1 MKHQQYEN
9 WILMYEDLNRE
20 QHRDLHV
27 HLKECSQCQALY
39 QASHQITHLFKTA
52 PEPAPAAG
60 FSARWLEQIDNTEK
74 RKNRVILF
82 STLGAISLAT
92 LILLSTVGLELRS
105 VVGNFPQMMLEL
117 VTLIANWIVFINQ
130 ISDIITPLFRVG
142 AKLLSPVWLY
152 IAVFGLSGITAA
164 WTIAFYRSRGMQ
176 KELGS

>member
-9 WILMYEDLNRE
+9 WILMDEELNQE
-20 QHRDLHV
+20 QQRDLHG
-27 HLKECSQCQALY
+27 HLKQCSQCQALY

-52 PEPAPAAG
+52 PEPAPAVG
-60 FSARWLEQIDNTEK
+60 FSSRWLVQIDRVEK
-74 RKNRVILF
+74 RKNRIILF

-92 LILLSTVGLELRS
+92 LILLSTIGFELRS
-105 VVGNFPQMMLEL
+105 VVGNFPQMMYEL
-117 VTLIANWIVFINQ
+117 VTLITNWMVFFNQ

-152 IAVFGLSGITAA
+152 ITVFGLSGITAA

-176 KELGS
+176 KEIG